1 MQPVRRR
8 QRGRDGGARSVV
20 RIGAP
25 MRKYSHDT
33 IVRVRLRHRPGQLAR
48 FAAALADVEA
58 LIGEITTVQIG
69 ENDTLRDVTV
79 ETSDEAHTAR
89 MLDAIR
95 ALADVDLVET
105 RDRVFEAHRG
115 GKLRTTSRLEL
126 KHVSELRYIYTPGV
140 ARVAT
145 AIQKSPDLAW
155 DFTGIATS
163 VGIFTNGTRVLGLG
177 NIGPLA
183 SLPVMEGK
191 AALYDR
197 FAGISATPL
206 LVNTTD
212 PDEFIDTVVRMSTG
226 FGGVHLEDIR
236 MPDCFRI
243 EDEVDRRLDKPVMH
257 DDQWGTATVAL
268 AAILNACRLTG
279 VDFKSSRVGQIG
291 LGAAGSAIARIA
303 LSYGA
308 KQVLV
313 ADVSPDAVKRLE
325 GFGATPSTM
334 ADVMREADIV
344 VATTGRPGL
353 IRPDMVR
360 RGQVIFAL
368 SNPDSE
374 ISPDEAVR
382 AGAAYAGDGRSINNA
397 LAFPGIFRGAL
408 DVRAKEITHEMRL
421 AAAEAIARLA
431 EPGELVPNPL
441 DMRVH
446 AAVRDAVADTARA
459 QGLVNTAKLV

>member
-1 MQPVRRR
+1 
-8 QRGRDGGARSVV
+8 
-20 RIGAP
+20 

-33 IVRVRLRHRPGQLAR
+33 IVRVRLRHRPGQLSR
-48 FAAALADVEA
+48 FTAAIADVEG
-58 LIGEITTVQIG
+58 LVGEISTVHLG
-69 ENDTLRDVTV
+69 ENDTVRDVTV
-79 ETSDEAHTAR
+79 ETRDEEHTRR

-95 ALADVDLVET
+95 ALPGVELIAT
-105 RDRVFEAHRG
+105 RDKVFEAHRG

-126 KHVSELRYIYTPGV
+126 KHLSELRYIYTPGV

-145 AIQKSPDLAW
+145 AIQRDPDLAW
-155 DFTGIATS
+155 DFTGIGTS

-206 LVNTTD
+206 LVNTQD
-212 PDEFIDTVVRMSTG
+212 PEEFIETVMRMSIG
-226 FGGVHLEDIR
+226 FGGIHLEDIR

-243 EDEVDRRLDKPVMH
+243 EDELDRRLDKPVMH

-268 AAILNACRLTG
+268 AAILNACKLTG

-308 KQVLV
+308 REVLV
-313 ADVSPDAVKRLE
+313 ADTSDDARKRLE

-334 ADVMREADIV
+334 AEILREADIV
-344 VATTGRPGL
+344 VATTGRVGL
-353 IRPDMVR
+353 IRPDMIR

-368 SNPDSE
+368 SNPDPE
-374 ISPDEAVR
+374 INPDEAVK

-397 LAFPGIFRGAL
+397 LAFPGLFRGAL
-408 DVRAKEITHEMRL
+408 DVRASAITHEMRL
-421 AAAEAIARLA
+421 AAAEAIASLA

-441 DMRVH
+441 DPQVH
-446 AAVRDAVADTARA
+446 EAVRRAVAETARV
-459 QGLVNTAKLV
+459 QGVAKMAKLV

>member
-1 MQPVRRR
+1 MARAPRTEHIYDE
-8 QRGRDGGARSVV
+8 GPRSVV
-20 RIGAP
+20 PIGA
-25 MRKYSHDT
+25 MRKYSHDST
-33 IVRVRLRHRPGQLAR
+33 LRVRLRHRPGELAR
-48 FAAALADVEA
+48 FAAAIAEVEGLVGDIA
-58 LIGEITTVQIG
+58 TVQIG
-69 ENDTLRDVTV
+69 ESDTIRDVTV
-79 ETSDEAHTAR
+79 ETGDEAHTAR
-89 MLDAIR
+89 VLAAVR
-95 ALADVDLVET
+95 ALPDVELIST

-115 GKLRTTSRLEL
+115 GKLRTVSRLEL
-126 KHVSELRYIYTPGV
+126 KSLSELRYIYTPGV

-145 AIQKSPDLAW
+145 AIHREPDLAW
-155 DFTGIATS
+155 DFTGIGTS

-212 PDEFIDTVVRMSTG
+212 PDAFIETVMRMSTG
-226 FGGVHLEDIR
+226 FGGIHLEDIR
-236 MPDCFRI
+236 MPDCFYI
-243 EDEVDRRLDKPVMH
+243 EDELDRRLDKPVMH

-268 AAILNACRLTG
+268 AAILNACKLTG

-308 KQVLV
+308 KEVLV
-313 ADVSPDAVKRLE
+313 ADTSTDAMKRLE

-334 ADVMREADIV
+334 AEIMREADIV
-344 VATTGRPGL
+344 VATTGRVGL
-353 IRPDMVR
+353 IRPEMVR

-368 SNPDSE
+368 SNPDPE
-374 ISPDEAVR
+374 IYPDEAVR

-408 DVRAKEITHEMRL
+408 DVRARAITHEMRL
-421 AAAEAIARLA
+421 AAAEAIASLA

-441 DMRVH
+441 DTRVH
-446 AAVRDAVADTARA
+446 DAVRRAVAETARV
-459 QGLVNTAKLV
+459 QGLVHTAKLV

>member
-1 MQPVRRR
+1 
-8 QRGRDGGARSVV
+8 
-20 RIGAP
+20 

-33 IVRVRLRHRPGQLAR
+33 ILRVRLRHRPGQLAR
-48 FAAALADVEA
+48 LAAAIADAGA
-58 LIGEITTVQIG
+58 LVGEITTVQIG
-69 ENDTLRDVTV
+69 ENDTTRDVTV
-79 ETSDEAHTAR
+79 ETNDEGHTAR
-89 MLDAIR
+89 VIEAIQ
-95 ALADVDLVET
+95 ALPGVDLLGT

-115 GKLRTTSRLEL
+115 GKLRTISRLTLE
-126 KHVSELRYIYTPGV
+126 HVSELRYIYTPGV
-140 ARVAT
+140 ARVAL
-145 AIQKSPDLAW
+145 AIQKDPNLAW
-155 DFTGIATS
+155 DFTGLGTS

-177 NIGPLA
+177 NIGALA

-212 PDEFIDTVVRMSTG
+212 PDEFIETVVRMSTG
-226 FGGVHLEDIR
+226 FGGIHLEDIR

-243 EDEVDRRLDKPVMH
+243 EEEIDRRLDKPVMH

-279 VDFKSSRVGQIG
+279 VDFKASRVGQIG
-291 LGAAGSAIARIA
+291 LGAAGSAIARVA

-308 KQVLV
+308 REVMV
-313 ADVSPDAVKRLE
+313 ADVSPDAVARLVAR
-325 GFGATPSTM
+325 GAVASDM
-334 ADVMREADIV
+334 ATVMREADIV
-344 VATTGRPGL
+344 VTTTGRPGL
-353 IRPDMVR
+353 IKPEMVR
-360 RGQVIFAL
+360 KGQVIFAL
-368 SNPDSE
+368 SNPDPE

-408 DVRAKEITHEMRL
+408 DERASAITPEMQL
-421 AAAEAIARLA
+421 AAAEAIAA
-431 EPGELVPNPL
+431 HAPEGELVPNPL

-446 AAVRDAVADTARA
+446 KAVRDAVAAKARE
-459 QGLVNTAKLV
+459 QGVAGKAKLL

>member
-1 MQPVRRR
+1 MLEVHRAVVLPRR
-8 QRGRDGGARSVV
+8 D
-20 RIGAP
+20 

-48 FAAALADVEA
+48 LAAALADAGA
-58 LIGEITTVQIG
+58 LIGEIGTVQIG
-69 ENDTLRDVTV
+69 ENDTVRDVTV

-89 MLDAIR
+89 VLDAIR
-95 ALADVDLVET
+95 ALPDVDLLET
-105 RDRVFEAHRG
+105 FDRVFESHRG
-115 GKLRTTSRLEL
+115 GKLRTVSRLAL
-126 KHVSELRYIYTPGV
+126 THVSELRYIYTPGV
-140 ARVAT
+140 ARVAL
-145 AIQKSPDLAW
+145 AIQKDPNLAW
-155 DFTGIATS
+155 DFTGMGTS

-177 NIGPLA
+177 NIGALA

-212 PDEFIDTVVRMSTG
+212 PEEFIETVVRMSLG
-226 FGGVHLEDIR
+226 FGGIHLEDIR

-243 EDEVDRRLDKPVMH
+243 EDEIDRRLDKPVMH

-279 VDFKSSRVGQIG
+279 VDFKRSRVGQIG

-308 KQVLV
+308 REVLV
-313 ADVSPDAVKRLE
+313 ADVSPDAVARLA
-325 GFGATPSTM
+325 GFGATPSDM
-334 ADVMREADIV
+334 ATVMREADIV

-353 IRPDMVR
+353 IKPDMVR
-360 RGQVIFAL
+360 KGQVIFAL
-368 SNPDSE
+368 SNPDPE
-374 ISPDEAVR
+374 IAPDEAVR

-397 LAFPGIFRGAL
+397 LAFPGLFRGAL
-408 DVRAKEITHEMRL
+408 DERASAITHEMRL
-421 AAAEAIARLA
+421 AAAEAIAAHA

-446 AAVRDAVADTARA
+446 KAVRDAVAAKARE
-459 QGLVNTAKLV
+459 QGISGAAKLL

>member
-1 MQPVRRR
+1 
-8 QRGRDGGARSVV
+8 
-20 RIGAP
+20 

-33 IVRVRLRHRPGQLAR
+33 IVRVRLRHRPGQFAHL
-48 FAAALADVEA
+48 AAAIADAHSLV
-58 LIGEITTVQIG
+58 GEISTVSIG
-69 ENDTLRDVTV
+69 ENDTIRDVTI
-79 ETSDEAHTAR
+79 ETDDEAHTAR
-89 MLDAIR
+89 VLDVIR
-95 ALADVDLVET
+95 ALPEIELIST
-105 RDRVFEAHRG
+105 TDRVFEAHRG
-115 GKLRTTSRLEL
+115 GKLHTTSRSKIENL
-126 KHVSELRYIYTPGV
+126 SDLRYIYTPGV
-140 ARVAT
+140 ARVAL
-145 AIQKSPDLAW
+145 ALQRDPDLAW

-197 FAGISATPL
+197 FAGISATPIL
-206 LVNTTD
+206 INTLD
-212 PDEFIDTVVRMSTG
+212 PAEFIETVMRTSTG
-226 FGGVHLEDIR
+226 FGGIHLEDIR

-243 EDEVDRRLDKPVMH
+243 EEELAARLPKPVMH

-268 AAILNACRLTG
+268 AAILNACKLTG

-291 LGAAGSAIARIA
+291 LGAAGSAIARTA

-308 KQVLV
+308 REVLV
-313 ADVSPDAVKRLE
+313 SDLSIEACDRMRT
-325 GFGATPSTM
+325 FGASITDM
-334 ADVMREADIV
+334 ATIMREADIV

-368 SNPDSE
+368 SNPDAE
-374 ISPDEAVR
+374 INPDVAVA

-408 DVRAKEITHEMRL
+408 DVRASKITPEMRL
-421 AAAEAIARLA
+421 AAAEAIAAHA
-431 EPGELVPNPL
+431 EPGDLVPNPL
-441 DMRVH
+441 DLRVH
-446 AAVRDAVADTARA
+446 AAVRRAVSDMARE
-459 QGLVNTAKLV
+459 QGLANTAKLV